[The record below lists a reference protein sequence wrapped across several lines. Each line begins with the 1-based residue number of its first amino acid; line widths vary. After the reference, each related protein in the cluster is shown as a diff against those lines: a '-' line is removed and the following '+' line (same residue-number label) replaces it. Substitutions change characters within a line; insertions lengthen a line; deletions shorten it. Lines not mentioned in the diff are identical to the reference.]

1 MWRMIYDV
9 LRFNASARRLIGRWG
24 SGQDWE
30 DISIGE
36 YLKRNGYSNA
46 FSDNYLIPM
55 TAAIWSTPPD
65 KCALDFPARTLIQF
79 MHNHHLLQITGKP
92 SWLTIP
98 GGRQV
103 YRKNV
108 AVSRDSTSSRQ
119 PSICQHH
126 TLGPLALTTSF
137 VNTRRLSVIT
147 WVRNTP
153 RDDYLLTAMLKD
165 FDSTVG
171 NGAAHPKVTLATA
184 SGETEEFDH
193 VILAC
198 HSDTALK
205 ILRAGQGVTEEEE
218 RILGLF
224 QWNKNESV
232 LHHDEELMPLSRLA
246 WSCWNYLTYSEVDG
260 KGKRKANYGM
270 NALQHISEKEYGP
283 VLVTLNPPFKPAPE
297 KTIGRYQYDHPVL
310 DANAVR
316 AQSLI
321 TSIQG
326 KRSIS
331 YAGAYLKYGFHEDG
345 FTSGL
350 LAATR
355 YAPALQASGQG
366 PKLPSQIMYPEGDE
380 RGMDGP
386 DGQTYVSMRGS
397 CGTYHGSG
405 AGGVGVLILALLF
418 DLFEVSG
425 MRDIGGFG
433 LRVLLM
439 VLRIS
444 LRVVG
449 ITINLDG

>member
-9 LRFNASARRLIGRWG
+9 LRFNASTRRLIGRWG

-36 YLKRNGYSNA
+36 YLKRNGYSEA

-98 GGRQV
+98 GGRQ
-103 YRKNV
+103 
-108 AVSRDSTSSRQ
+108 
-119 PSICQHH
+119 PSIRQHH
-126 TLGPLALTTSF
+126 TLEPLTLTTSS
-137 VNTRRLSVIT
+137 VNTRRLFIIT
-147 WVRNTP
+147 WVRNTS
-153 RDDYLLTAMLKD
+153 RDDYLLTVMLKD
-165 FDSTVG
+165 FTSTVG
-171 NGAAHPKVTLATA
+171 DGAAHPKVTLTTA

-232 LHHDEELMPLSRLA
+232 LHHDEELMPRSRLA
-246 WSCWNYLTYSEVDG
+246 WSCWNYLTYSEVDV
-260 KGKRKANYGM
+260 KGKRKANCPVNGM
-270 NALQHISEKEYGP
+270 NALQHISEKKYGP
-283 VLVTLNPPFKPAPE
+283 VLVTLNPPFQPAPE

-326 KRSIS
+326 RRSIS

-350 LAATR
+350 LAATK

-366 PKLPSQIMYPEGDE
+366 PRLPFQIMYPEGEE

-386 DGQTYVSMRGS
+386 DGQTYVSIRGS

-405 AGGVGVLILALLF
+405 PGGVGVLILALLF

-425 MRDIGGFG
+425 ARDLVGFG
-433 LRVLLM
+433 FRVLLM

-444 LRVVG
+444 LRIVG
-449 ITINLDG
+449 IAVNLDG

>member
-9 LRFNASARRLIGRWG
+9 LRFNASTRRLIGRWG

-36 YLKRNGYSNA
+36 YLKRNGYSEA

-98 GGRQV
+98 GGSHQ
-103 YRKNV
+103 Y
-108 AVSRDSTSSRQ
+108 
-119 PSICQHH
+119 
-126 TLGPLALTTSF
+126 
-137 VNTRRLSVIT
+137 VNTILSSLSPSQLHLS
-147 WVRNTP
+147 TP
-153 RDDYLLTAMLKD
+153 VASL
-165 FDSTVG
+165 SSHGTVG
-171 NGAAHPKVTLATA
+171 DGAAHPKVTLTTA

-232 LHHDEELMPLSRLA
+232 LHHDEELMPRSRLA
-246 WSCWNYLTYSEVDG
+246 WSCWNYLTYSEVDV

-270 NALQHISEKEYGP
+270 NALQHISEKKYGP
-283 VLVTLNPPFKPAPE
+283 VLVTLNPPFQPAPE

-326 KRSIS
+326 RRSIS

-350 LAATR
+350 LAATK

-366 PKLPSQIMYPEGDE
+366 PRLPFQIMYPEGEE

-386 DGQTYVSMRGS
+386 DGQTYVSIRGS

-405 AGGVGVLILALLF
+405 PGGVGVLILALLF

-425 MRDIGGFG
+425 ARDLVGFG
-433 LRVLLM
+433 FRVLLM

-444 LRVVG
+444 LRIVG
-449 ITINLDG
+449 IAVNLDG